1 LWATSLTLT
10 AHISLVAKVSEH
22 KPPRWLYLLTAGVLL
37 LGTLLIAVGT
47 RNSRGDGAL
56 ASDRLQNDGL
66 DEVCRPSF
74 STPGLV
80 ERGAALQR
88 MECAGC
94 HSDGRR
100 EIGPS
105 YEVIAARYHCRPNEL
120 IVAIGHPEPVWAD
133 YPPGPTG
140 PLLARDDQTA
150 LVAWI
155 LNQEGKGNE

>member
-1 LWATSLTLT
+1 MWATSLTLT

-47 RNSRGDGAL
+47 RNARDDGAL
-56 ASDRLQNDGL
+56 ASDRLQNGGL
-66 DEVCRPSF
+66 DEVCRPSS